1 MTSRPTPP
9 ATPAR
14 PPVSGPGAPARRA
27 LTRVRTAAV
36 RVAYRAEVGATAL
49 LSRLAARRGWS
60 EAVLPYTGIG
70 APDHVRVLARVVLAA
85 PGAEP
90 SEVVGVAGW
99 RRLLTLER
107 PGARLDVEVAGRR
120 HELVSGPGGFVDVDL
135 EQRLPAGWSDVLFHV
150 TGRKQVPALVQVASS
165 EAAVGV
171 VCDIDDTAWVTGL
184 RHPLRAAWRTL
195 ARGSEGRQ
203 AVPGTAALLRS
214 VLGSQRDPAVV
225 YLSNG
230 PWNLAGPVARFLARN
245 GFPRGS
251 LLMTD
256 WGPRPD
262 RFFRDGQA
270 HKRGSLERLARDL
283 PWVRWVL
290 VGDDGEHDPAIY
302 ADFIRSHP
310 GRVVAVAMRQ
320 VRIVEDEGPRT
331 ELVEGVPFV
340 HASDGHRLQQMLA
353 DVLAAAPG
361 R

>member
-1 MTSRPTPP
+1 MGTSTPIL
-9 ATPAR
+9 
-14 PPVSGPGAPARRA
+14 V
-27 LTRVRTAAV
+27 RVRRSLISSAF
-36 RVAYRAEVGATAL
+36 RAEVGATAL
-49 LSRLAARRGWS
+49 LSRLAVRRGWT
-60 EAVLPYTGIG
+60 EAVLPCTGIG
-70 APDHVRVLARVVLAA
+70 TPEHVRVLARVVLAA

-107 PGARLDVEVAGRR
+107 PGAPVGVEVAGRR
-120 HELVSGPGGFVDVDL
+120 HKLTSGEGGFVDADL
-135 EQRLPAGWSDVLFHV
+135 PQGLPPGWTDVLFHV
-150 TGRKQVPALVQVASS
+150 AGRKQVPALVQVASPS
-165 EAAVGV
+165 ATVGV

-184 RHPLRAAWRTL
+184 RHPLRAAWRTF
-195 ARGSEGRQ
+195 ARGTDGRQ
-203 AVPGTAALLRS
+203 AVPGTAALLRA
-214 VLGSQRDPAVV
+214 VIGSQQDPAVV

-230 PWNLAGPVARFLARN
+230 PWNLAGPVARFLARHE
-245 GFPRGS
+245 FPRGS

-310 GRVVAVAMRQ
+310 GRVLAVGMRQ
-320 VRIVEDEGPRT
+320 VRIVPTAPPRT
-331 ELVEGVPFV
+331 ELVDGVPFV
-340 HASDGHRLQQMLA
+340 HAPDGRQLLSLLTE
-353 DVLAAAPG
+353 VLAALPG

>member
-1 MTSRPTPP
+1 MTSTDGLL
-9 ATPAR
+9 AR
-14 PPVSGPGAPARRA
+14 ARAVVVRA
-27 LTRVRTAAV
+27 VF
-36 RVAYRAEVGATAL
+36 RAEVGATAL
-49 LSRLAARRGWS
+49 ASRLALRRGWS

-90 SEVVGVAGW
+90 SQVVGVAGW

-107 PGARLDVEVAGRR
+107 PGARVDVEVGGRR
-120 HELVSGPGGFVDVDL
+120 HELTSGQGGFVDADL
-135 EQRLPAGWSDVLFHV
+135 AQQLPPGWSDVLFHV
-150 TGRKQVPALVQVASS
+150 TGRKQVPGLVQVASP
-165 EAAVGV
+165 EAGVGV

-195 ARGSEGRQ
+195 ARGSEGRA
-203 AVPGTAALLRS
+203 AVPGTAALLRA
-214 VLGSQRDPAVV
+214 VIGSQEHPAVV

-290 VGDDGEHDPAIY
+290 VGDDGEHDPDIY

-310 GRVVAVAMRQ
+310 GRVLAVAMRQ
-320 VRIVEDEGPRT
+320 VRIVEEHPART

-340 HASDGHRLQQMLA
+340 HAPDGEQLRSRLA
-353 DVLAAAPG
+353 DVLAGLPG